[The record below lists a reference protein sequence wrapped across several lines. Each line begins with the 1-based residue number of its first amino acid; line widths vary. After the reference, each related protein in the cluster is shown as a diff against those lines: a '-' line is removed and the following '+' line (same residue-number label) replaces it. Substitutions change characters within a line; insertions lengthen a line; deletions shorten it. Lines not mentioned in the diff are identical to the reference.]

1 MSGDGQERIKMSIG
15 QLRTNKGKFVFY
27 AKCKRKDY
35 KAEKA
40 SDKAEITHLKST
52 LEKEKSLKYVGLT
65 LAVLYLVV
73 LIVVEVTF
81 EMR

>member
-1 MSGDGQERIKMSIG
+1 MSIERPRNKKG
-15 QLRTNKGKFVFY
+15 QFVSY
-27 AKCKRKDY
+27 TKCKRKDC

-52 LEKEKSLKYVGLT
+52 IEKEKSFKYVGFT
-65 LAVLYLVV
+65 LAVFFLVM
-73 LIVVEVTF
+73 LIVVGLTC

>member
-1 MSGDGQERIKMSIG
+1 MSIERPRNKKG
-15 QLRTNKGKFVFY
+15 QFVSY
-27 AKCKRKDY
+27 TKCKRKDC

-52 LEKEKSLKYVGLT
+52 IEKEKSLKYVGFT
-65 LAVLYLVV
+65 LAVFFLVM
-73 LIVVEVTF
+73 LIVVGLIC

>member
-1 MSGDGQERIKMSIG
+1 MSIERPRNKKG
-15 QLRTNKGKFVFY
+15 QFVSY
-27 AKCKRKDY
+27 TKCKRKDC

-52 LEKEKSLKYVGLT
+52 IEKEKSLKYVGFT
-65 LAVLYLVV
+65 LAVFFLVM
-73 LIVVEVTF
+73 LIVVGLTC